1 MADKN
6 QMAIKNDNQTDN
18 QNNEMADKNQK
29 TNLNNKQNNTQNDDL
44 NAAFDIAFRKFTLHF
59 YMDIFSRFETR
70 EASLTAVET
79 FCTEVIYN
87 LGNPPTIKEFADF
100 VHISAAN
107 ATHKVQ
113 NLIKKGYV
121 VKVQNED
128 DKREYRLHLTDR
140 FYAYYNVRTDYM
152 NLVLARIKERFSD
165 TEIEIF
171 TKMVQTIAED
181 LMPEVE

>member
-1 MADKN
+1 
-6 QMAIKNDNQTDN
+6 
-18 QNNEMADKNQK
+18 
-29 TNLNNKQNNTQNDDL
+29 
-44 NAAFDIAFRKFTLHF
+44 
-59 YMDIFSRFETR
+59 MDIFSRFETR

-87 LGNPPTIKEFADF
+87 LGKPTIKEFADF

-152 NLVLARIKERFSD
+152 NLILTRINERFSENEVE
-165 TEIEIF
+165 TF
-171 TKMVQTIAED
+171 TKMVQIIAEE
-181 LMPEVE
+181 LMPEVGT

>member
-1 MADKN
+1 MVDKN
-6 QMAIKNDNQTDN
+6 LNS
-18 QNNEMADKNQK
+18 E
-29 TNLNNKQNNTQNDDL
+29 LNN
-44 NAAFDIAFRKFTLHF
+44 AFDVAFRKFTLHF

-87 LGNPPTIKEFADF
+87 LGKPTIKEFADF

-128 DKREYRLHLTDR
+128 DKREYRLHLTER
-140 FYAYYNVRTDYM
+140 FYEYYNVRTDYM
-152 NLVLARIKERFSD
+152 NLVLARIKERFSES
-165 TEIEIF
+165 EIETF
-171 TKMVQTIAED
+171 TEMVQTIAVE
-181 LMPEVE
+181 LMPEVGS